1 MDAKKN
7 KVAAQ
12 TLNSGPASLE
22 TPQPSADTAGG
33 GLTSEDLFSAEEE
46 HFLRAYSEKL
56 VRLEA
61 MLAAF
66 PRRKAPDIQEVAALE
81 QEAGRLLARTEQ
93 LGWPMV
99 ASAVG
104 LDRLY
109 FLARLKRV
117 CDSPEPHEAIKGLQ
131 LLGRIHG
138 VWGKES
144 GGDRSRT
151 ALVFVASSSMNG
163 NGREAQR
170 QQTPA
175 GLPFVLSADAYRVF
189 AEPPPDEPPEGNDND
204 NDSPDKPTNP
214 TDSP

>member
-7 KVAAQ
+7 NVAAQ
-12 TLNSGPASLE
+12 TLNSGPAALE

-33 GLTSEDLFSAEEE
+33 GLTAADLFTAEEE

-66 PRRKAPDIQEVAALE
+66 PRRKAPDMQEVVALE
-81 QEAGRLLARTEQ
+81 QEAGRLLARAEQ
-93 LGWPMV
+93 LAWPMV

-144 GGDRSRT
+144 GSDRSRT
-151 ALVFVASSSMNG
+151 ALVFVSSSSING
-163 NGREAQR
+163 PGREARR
-170 QQTPA
+170 QAPA
-175 GLPFVLSADAYRVF
+175 GLPFTLSADAYRIF
-189 AEPPPDEPPEGNDND
+189 AEPPPDESPEGNDND
-204 NDSPDKPTNP
+204 NDRPDKPKNP
-214 TDSP
+214 VNSP